1 MHSLISPKGK
11 KFLLIFCGLASFIL
25 IPANAGVYTIPLN
38 TNIEAIQGNA
48 HFDTGPENSPI
59 DSMQSS
65 APFDIMQGSAF
76 FDTIPASGL
85 DKSRLRYTLAA
96 SAVSWAGILILLNEA
111 WYRDYP
117 RSSFH
122 LYNDWGEWFNMDK
135 TGHMFSS
142 YTLSLAGIHLMR
154 KTGMERKKAAW
165 TGGLYGPVF
174 LSTIEILDGF
184 SEEWGFSLADM
195 AANIAGSAIAVSQE
209 LFLGHQVVRVKYSY
223 NESGLAKY
231 RPDALGSNLPEK
243 MLKDYNGQTH
253 WLSMN
258 LSSLGGR
265 MEVFPGWLNIA
276 FGYSADGMTG
286 GFSNPSVSNG
296 RELPRFERYRQFYL
310 APDIDLSAVETGSGF
325 INGLLRTLNF
335 LKIPSPA
342 LEYNR
347 VEGFRLHLL
356 YF

>member
-1 MHSLISPKGK
+1 MHSLISTEGK
-11 KFLLIFCGLASFIL
+11 YIFLILCLLAGFIFV
-25 IPANAGVYTIPLN
+25 PANAGV
-38 TNIEAIQGNA
+38 
-48 HFDTGPENSPI
+48 
-59 DSMQSS
+59 
-65 APFDIMQGSAF
+65 
-76 FDTIPASGL
+76 DTIPEKASCDTIRVNIIADKLPGNAPA
-85 DKSRLRYTLAA
+85 DKIPADGISKSRLRYTLAA

-135 TGHMFSS
+135 TGHLFSS
-142 YTLSLAGIHLMR
+142 YSLSLAGIHLMR
-154 KTGMERKKAAW
+154 QTGMEREKAAW

-184 SEEWGFSLADM
+184 SEEWGFSMADM

-223 NESGLAKY
+223 HESGLAKY

-265 MEVFPGWLNIA
+265 METLPGWLNIA

-296 RELPRFERYRQFYL
+296 RELPHFERHRQFYL
-310 APDIDLSAVETGSGF
+310 APDIDLSAIETVSGF
-325 INGLLRTLNF
+325 FNGVLRTLNF
-335 LKIPSPA
+335 IKIPSPA
-342 LEYNR
+342 IEYNR